1 MICNMPG
8 HICFLKEQV
17 MKKNLIAVAVLA
29 ASAIS
34 SAAFAADGTVNFT
47 GSITDIACT
56 VDTTS
61 LNQIVD
67 LGKVSKTA
75 FTADSKT
82 AGAKDFSLILKNCP
96 ETVTSAMVRF
106 DGQQVPGDNSVLAL
120 SDAADKATNVGIQL
134 TDNQNNVIN
143 LYQNSAAYNL
153 TTDVNTLKFVAKYY
167 ATGTGADVG
176 VGSANAV
183 TDFTIIY
190 P

>member
-1 MICNMPG
+1 MPG
-8 HICFLKEQV
+8 HIFLKEKV

-29 ASAIS
+29 VSAIS
-34 SAAFAADGTVNFT
+34 SPAFAADGTVNFT

-61 LNQIVD
+61 LNQTVD

-75 FTADSKT
+75 FTAGSKT
-82 AGAKDFSLILKNCP
+82 AGAKDFALILKNCP
-96 ETVTSAMVRF
+96 ETVTSARVRF

-120 SDAADKATNVGIQL
+120 NNVPDKASNLGIQL
-134 TDNQNNVIN
+134 TDTQNNVIN
-143 LYQNSAAYNL
+143 LYQNSAVYKL
-153 TTDVNTLKFVAKYY
+153 TKDVNTLKFVAKYY
-167 ATGTGADVG
+167 ATGTGNDVG